1 MDIGLTGDLLGQ
13 WAPARKR
20 KHTMGRHL
28 ASAADNSNQTITV
41 LAETALAAGDYARL
55 GAGGYVRRAA
65 DGVPLALQN
74 AAAGVTALVP
84 AAAAESSGAGAWG
97 RTGFGNQGFR
107 SVLALDNGHFAVV
120 FSGNGA
126 VNDTGVNLRIYGP
139 MRVPVS
145 PRVVVATAAGV
156 GCTRLA
162 RAGISGIAVAWTEGS
177 VLKLAI
183 HATVTGALA
192 AAETTVATLGAAD
205 IASWNMATLAGG
217 EVVLAYRKSGS
228 NDLVFKRFD
237 ALGAAQGGE
246 VTVESGASPTY
257 LGVLPLAAGGF
268 VLHYY
273 RSAATAAYKFARFAA
288 NGSPQGGLATLATG
302 PAYRSASPCERNAIE
317 LGNGN
322 IAFVDPSSSTV
333 AGVRLYD
340 AGGNFLSAIVAAP
353 DGGPNSVCICP
364 RQFGGFWLAAGGRM
378 HEYDN
383 GGNSLRQ
390 VVGAG
395 STPSV
400 MFDRAGNGPL
410 VAVYYSGEGH
420 NVQLA
425 GWLADLS
432 TMESSLIVSTSSSYA
447 LSYVWTEVLSNG
459 MLVSIVCPQSSSA
472 QLHLSIPQA
481 ASILGIV
488 QEPAAPGTAARVA
501 TAGKF
506 MSTQS
511 FNGPA
516 FDRRSATPPGTR
528 GVAVG
533 NMAILG
539 GVSG

>member
-1 MDIGLTGDLLGQ
+1 
-13 WAPARKR
+13 
-20 KHTMGRHL
+20 MGRHL

-74 AAAGVTALVP
+74 SAAGVTALVP

-107 SVLALDNGHFAVV
+107 SMLALDNGHFSVV
-120 FSGNGA
+120 FSGNCA

-162 RAGISGIAVAWTEGS
+162 RAGISGIAVGWTEGS

-364 RQFGGFWLAAGGRM
+364 RQFGGFWLAAGARM

-383 GGNSLRQ
+383 AGNNVRQ
-390 VVGAG
+390 VVGTG
-395 STPSV
+395 NTPS
-400 MFDRAGNGPL
+400 MLFDRPGNGPL
-410 VAVYYSGEGH
+410 IALYLSTAEGFS
-420 NVQLA
+420 VQLY
-425 GWLADLS
+425 GWAIDLS
-432 TMESSLIVSTSSSYA
+432 AVESALALGSSSTYS
-447 LSYVWTEVLSNG
+447 LSYAWTEALSNG
-459 MLVSIVCPQSSSA
+459 MLASVVCPQSSSA

-488 QEPAAPGTAARVA
+488 QESAAPGTAARVA

-506 MSTQS
+506 TSTQS